1 MIIDSHTHVQRTS
14 GFWDSPPER
23 IISLMDKAGIDM
35 SVIMTYSDS
44 PSLVEYIHECVV
56 KYPARLIGYARLDP
70 SGGDEVCRVLENA
83 ITKLGLKGLKLHP
96 VGNLVHPSADS
107 SLQLIRT
114 AARLGAPTLFHCGD
128 EEFTLPM
135 QIASAA
141 EKCPEATIIM
151 GHMGGYFHVEDA
163 ILAAEK
169 FPNII
174 LETSAMPYPEKI
186 AEAVSRIGAERVLF
200 ASDGPGCPPDLELKK
215 VKMAGLSTED
225 EEKVIGA
232 NIKKILGLV

>member
-23 IISLMDKAGIDM
+23 IISLMDEAGIDM

-44 PSLVEYIHECVV
+44 PALVDYICQCVNQ
-56 KYPARLIGYARLDP
+56 YPRRLIGYARLDP
-70 SGGDEVCRVLENA
+70 SGGEEVCRIFEESVKNSC
-83 ITKLGLKGLKLHP
+83 IKGLKLHP

-107 SLQLIRT
+107 SIKLIKI
-114 AARLGAPTLFHCGD
+114 AATLGVPTLFHCGD

-141 EKCPEATIIM
+141 EKCPEALIIL

-186 AEAVSRIGAERVLF
+186 REAVERIGSHRVLF
-200 ASDGPGCPPDLELKK
+200 ASDGPGCPPDLEFKK
-215 VKMAGLSTED
+215 VKLAGLDKGD
-225 EEKVIGA
+225 EEKVLGI
-232 NIKKILGLV
+232 NIMRILGML

>member
-23 IISLMDKAGIDM
+23 IISLMDDAGISM

-44 PSLVEYIHECVV
+44 ASLVDYIHQSVQ
-56 KYPARLIGYARLDP
+56 KYPDRLIAYARLDP
-70 SGGDEVCRVLENA
+70 SGGEESCRVLKHA
-83 ITKLGLKGLKLHP
+83 ITNLGFKGLKLHP

-107 SLQLIRT
+107 SLELIRT
-114 AARLGAPTLFHCGD
+114 AAGLNVPTLFHCGD
-128 EEFTLPM
+128 EELTLPL

-141 EKCPEATIIM
+141 EKCPEAEIIL

-169 FPNII
+169 FSNIY
-174 LETSAMPYPEKI
+174 LETSAMPYPERI
-186 AEAVSRIGAERVLF
+186 AEAVKRIGADRVLF

-215 VKMAGLSTED
+215 VKLAVLSPSD
-225 EEKVIGA
+225 EEKVLGG
-232 NIKKILGLV
+232 NIMRILGM